1 MRWFWFAFLW
11 WLAML
16 KKFSYTCFL
25 CSMSIRVFC
34 PFQIRL
40 FVFLLL
46 SCKDFLLYILDFYY
60 LPDMRFGNRLP
71 LIVSFAMQKLCSF
84 IESHFSFLACAF
96 FITSTNHCWDQ
107 HQGAFP
113 LPFRLG
119 ILEFQVLYL
128 NI

>member
-1 MRWFWFAFLW
+1 
-11 WLAML
+11 
-16 KKFSYTCFL
+16 
-25 CSMSIRVFC
+25 MSIRVFC

-96 FITSTNHCWDQ
+96 FYHIYKSLLRPN
-107 HQGAFP
+107 QGAFP